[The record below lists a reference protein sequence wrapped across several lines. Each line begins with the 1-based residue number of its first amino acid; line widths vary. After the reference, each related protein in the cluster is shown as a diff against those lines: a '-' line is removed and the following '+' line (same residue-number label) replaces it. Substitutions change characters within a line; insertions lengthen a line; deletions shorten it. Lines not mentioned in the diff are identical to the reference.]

1 MNSFAKYKMFNIK
14 PTTSITWFNCS
25 YCGKY
30 QYRKTSKITN
40 PNLIF
45 CDNNCRAKYVSKKA
59 NSYYLTNKDV
69 RPYLFEFLNEIN
81 QISAF
86 VAKNSKVPDILEDLK
101 KEAPYCIWRCLQNSK
116 TEKIKKPYFC
126 KAYKKHLYQYLIKYE
141 YTEAYSL
148 DFYDTKDKLIE
159 LAYFEDLDTSMDAIK
174 EINKMVNNIE
184 RLPISC
190 KIAINREIFN
200 FDIENLMNKYKMH
213 KRQIIY
219 NCSKGKELLRLKY
232 GTN

>member
-1 MNSFAKYKMFNIK
+1 MSSFAKYKMFNIK

-30 QYRKTSKITN
+30 QYRKTSKIKN

-69 RPYLFEFLNEIN
+69 QPYLFEFLNEIN

-116 TEKIKKPYFC
+116 TEKIKKTYFC

-159 LAYFEDLDTSMDAIK
+159 LAYFEDLDTPMDAIK
-174 EINKMVNNIE
+174 EINKMVNNID

-190 KIAINREIFN
+190 KIAIDREIFN